1 MPPPHIF
8 VSTRS
13 RREYPRRRPLS
24 YVLPVSMMLF
34 VAFVVLLWALA
45 VIALWWGGV

>member
-13 RREYPRRRPLS
+13 RRDYPRRRPS
-24 YVLPVSMMLF
+24 ATVVPHAMLL
-34 VAFVVLLWALA
+34 FVVLVVLVWVLAALVLWR
-45 VIALWWGGV
+45 G

>member
-13 RREYPRRRPLS
+13 RREYPRRRASAPLLPLTLLVGAVILS
-24 YVLPVSMMLF
+24 IWVLA
-34 VAFVVLLWALA
+34 AFALWA
-45 VIALWWGGV
+45 GGL